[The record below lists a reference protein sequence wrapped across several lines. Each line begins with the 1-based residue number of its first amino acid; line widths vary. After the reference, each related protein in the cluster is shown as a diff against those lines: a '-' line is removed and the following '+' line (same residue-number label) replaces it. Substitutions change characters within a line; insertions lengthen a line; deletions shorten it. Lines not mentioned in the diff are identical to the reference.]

1 MTCSLLIESPS
12 IAFVRVKY
20 TISVSLNITVLQGVT
35 NNPNEI
41 TGSFLG
47 LPDRILMHKISEIQ
61 EGGISLL

>member
-12 IAFVRVKY
+12 IAFIRVKY
-20 TISVSLNITVLQGVT
+20 TISVSLKATVLQRVA

-41 TGSFLG
+41 TGWFWG
-47 LPDRILMHKISEIQ
+47 LPDRIIMHKISEIQ